1 MKNYIISLLVI
12 LTLFLLV
19 YNLSSFFEPEIKD
32 VKKVITE
39 EQIFDK

>member
-12 LTLFLLV
+12 LALFLLV
-19 YNLSSFFEPEIKD
+19 YNLSSFVEPEIKD

>member
-19 YNLSSFFEPEIKD
+19 YNLTSFVEPEIKD

-39 EQIFDK
+39 KQIFDK

>member
-12 LTLFLLV
+12 LILFLLV
-19 YNLSSFFEPEIKD
+19 YNISSFVEPEIKD

>member
-12 LTLFLLV
+12 LIIFLLV
-19 YNLSSFFEPEIKD
+19 YNLSSFVEPEIKD